1 MEKSSNH
8 LCELLSPCC
17 LELIS
22 KSVVTEIL
30 KVFISI
36 LFFSIIIEIISSIL
50 FSIIVYFYP
59 SLCNKE
65 TEIVLPLQES
75 NENNIKEN
83 SSKKSN
89 VINSLFSN
97 IQTIPSYN
105 FDFDT

>member
-22 KSVVTEIL
+22 KSVVLEVL

-36 LFFSIIIEIISSIL
+36 LFFSIMIEIISSIL

-59 SLCNKE
+59 SLCNRDLSP
-65 TEIVLPLQES
+65 LPLQE
-75 NENNIKEN
+75 ETNNVSEIKQ
-83 SSKKSN
+83 KSN
-89 VINSLFSN
+89 HVKDLFKSS
-97 IQTIPSYN
+97 TFLPSYN
-105 FDFDT
+105 FDF